1 MIIVQ
6 AHDLIQYKCLIPDIE
21 CFAKYVSVVCSQS
34 PKRLNVL
41 LGYMCHIVRVSH
53 RYKWLSWFAYN
64 QNLFRSSRQWNKR
77 VGMHRSQPICSVFYG
92 LGLEW
97 GSLMQVL
104 PLAWPQHWYLPTE
117 TPSTQ
122 TLKACPSTGP
132 CCQRSVERISLERLS
147 LWGQVQVC
155 SCMHCVQWAVLQVK
169 IILAQTVDSLVLRR

>member
-77 VGMHRSQPICSVFYG
+77 VGMHRSQVYMLSVLWVR
-92 LGLEW
+92 LGVRKLNAGPATCLTTTLIPAHW
-97 GSLMQVL
+97 NPLNPNAQSL
-104 PLAWPQHWYLPTE
+104 PLHRPLLPKVCRKNKFGKIVTLGSSASMFMHALCAVGSAAGENYLGSNSWQFSAT
-117 TPSTQ
+117 
-122 TLKACPSTGP
+122 
-132 CCQRSVERISLERLS
+132 
-147 LWGQVQVC
+147 
-155 SCMHCVQWAVLQVK
+155 
-169 IILAQTVDSLVLRR
+169 